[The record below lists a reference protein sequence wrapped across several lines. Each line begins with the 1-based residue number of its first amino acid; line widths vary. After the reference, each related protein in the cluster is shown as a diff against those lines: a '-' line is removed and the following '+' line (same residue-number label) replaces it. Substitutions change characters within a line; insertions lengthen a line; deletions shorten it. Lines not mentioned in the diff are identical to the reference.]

1 MFPKIL
7 LVDDESASRAALE
20 TLLRREG
27 FEVHDASGGAA
38 ALAECVSFRPDL
50 VLLDVLMPGMSG
62 FEVCKRI
69 KAAPE
74 TRLTPVVLITGLSAT
89 EDRIKGINAGAD
101 DFLSKPIDFNELLAR
116 TRSLI
121 KLKHYTDELENAES
135 VLFSLALSIEARD
148 PYTRGHCDRL
158 SEMSA
163 SLGEI
168 LGIPEEDV
176 KALRSAGIVHDIGK
190 VAVPDSILLKPGPL
204 SPEEIEVMRKHPV
217 VGEQIC
223 EPLKTFRL
231 VLPIIRHH
239 HERYDGSG
247 YPDHLRGSEIPLTAR
262 ILAARRRLRCPHHG
276 PPVPQSRHLRHCPRD
291 HAGRGSARLV
301 GPRPARSFPHDDSR
315 HLRVRRRPS
324 LPLADSLFP
333 RIDHEPPPAQESNQ
347 RQPQFARQ
355 LHRKARRS
363 RHRRHNRQP
372 RDDGLLHD
380 LETASSAN
388 QKNRLGERNPAFE
401 KGPPDNLVDR
411 VVTSDVL
418 SRHQQFSLRINQCRP
433 VQSAGPAENSLR
445 RPQRIGQAEQDL
457 RVDCKSWIR
466 RLKRSRSDRLDRSFA
481 ADTATRSREEIALQ
495 LFGISG
501 AFRGKLGPHQVSAV
515 RFVTFVIAL
524 DAENLLVSLHEAF
537 GEQKPGGQLEVISRR
552 AHRHAQ
558 RLFSHAD
565 FQRLLGREIVLFA
578 PEISVVPFH
587 NLR

>member
-158 SEMSA
+158 SEMST
-163 SLGEI
+163 SLGEK
-168 LGIPEEDV
+168 LGVPEEDV
-176 KALRSAGIVHDIGK
+176 IALRRAGIVHDVGK

-247 YPDHLRGSEIPLTAR
+247 YPDHLRGAEIPLTAR
-262 ILAARRRLRCPHHG
+262 ILQLADVYDALTTDRPYRKADTSDIALGIMQEEAARGWWDRDLLEAFRTMIRDTHVSGADRHFNLR
-276 PPVPQSRHLRHCPRD
+276 
-291 HAGRGSARLV
+291 
-301 GPRPARSFPHDDSR
+301 
-315 HLRVRRRPS
+315 
-324 LPLADSLFP
+324 
-333 RIDHEPPPAQESNQ
+333 
-347 RQPQFARQ
+347 
-355 LHRKARRS
+355 
-363 RHRRHNRQP
+363 
-372 RDDGLLHD
+372 
-380 LETASSAN
+380 
-388 QKNRLGERNPAFE
+388 
-401 KGPPDNLVDR
+401 
-411 VVTSDVL
+411 
-418 SRHQQFSLRINQCRP
+418 
-433 VQSAGPAENSLR
+433 
-445 RPQRIGQAEQDL
+445 
-457 RVDCKSWIR
+457 
-466 RLKRSRSDRLDRSFA
+466 
-481 ADTATRSREEIALQ
+481 TRSSPA
-495 LFGISG
+495 
-501 AFRGKLGPHQVSAV
+501 
-515 RFVTFVIAL
+515 
-524 DAENLLVSLHEAF
+524 
-537 GEQKPGGQLEVISRR
+537 
-552 AHRHAQ
+552 
-558 RLFSHAD
+558 
-565 FQRLLGREIVLFA
+565 
-578 PEISVVPFH
+578 
-587 NLR
+587 